1 MNILLVNTT
10 KMVGDTGGLA
20 KVTSAFANEMHKRG
34 HTVSVIYAD
43 ERSGDFF
50 FPIDENIKCY
60 DVRLQ
65 DGKRIKYP
73 LSLRLKREFYRLFSK
88 QKARTVNNDFN
99 YKYICPYM
107 GQIIKTINPDI
118 IVSFTPGASK
128 SLIID
133 LNINN
138 HIPIITM
145 SHGNPED
152 YFDFYP
158 VLSLEAVKQS
168 DVNQVLLPSFKKVL
182 EEHLPNNKIVTI
194 GNVVPQFTNQV
205 DLTIPKDVH
214 KILFIGRLAKG
225 HKRPHLLIEAFSKVA
240 DQFPNWIVELWGAD
254 ENKAYKAQL
263 ELMIKQ
269 ANLTDRVQFKGITKD
284 VESVLSTGDIYA
296 MMSASEGFGLS
307 MAEAMAKGLPVIA
320 CDTWLGVSDIV
331 QDEYNGI
338 LVADNSNDIAQGL
351 KKLMSDNELRTNLG
365 KNASNSMKQYAP
377 NIIWS
382 RWEKILYET
391 IRN

>member
-1 MNILLVNTT
+1 
-10 KMVGDTGGLA
+10 MVGDTGGLA

-50 FPIDENIKCY
+50 FPIDEDIKCY

-65 DGKRIKYP
+65 NGKRIKYP

-182 EEHLPNNKIVTI
+182 EEHLPNNKIVVI

-205 DLTIPKDVH
+205 DLTKPKDIH

-320 CDTWLGVSDIV
+320 CDTWLGVSDMV

-338 LVADNSNDIAQGL
+338 LVADNSDDIAQGL
-351 KKLMSDNELRTNLG
+351 KKLMSDNELCTNLG

-382 RWEKILYET
+382 RWENLLFET

>member
-34 HTVSVIYAD
+34 HQVSVIYAD

-182 EEHLPNNKIVTI
+182 EGHLPNNKIVTI

-320 CDTWLGVSDIV
+320 CDTWLGVSDMV

-338 LVADNSNDIAQGL
+338 LVADNSDDIAQGL

-382 RWEKILYET
+382 GWEKLLYET